1 MNQNRKIHE
10 SFSWLMCFPL
20 VCWPLSAA
28 LLRKNLVM
36 RMRELRKEEE
46 NVRGAG
52 GGHTRGENFSVCWSS
67 EKTASSGKQMQ
78 ASRAEERQMG
88 MVRKTGKD
96 KETFAEWK

>member
-52 GGHTRGENFSVCWSS
+52 GGGAYERREFFSLLEQRENCILWKTNASKQSRGEADGN
-67 EKTASSGKQMQ
+67 GK
-78 ASRAEERQMG
+78 E
-88 MVRKTGKD
+88 D
-96 KETFAEWK
+96 WKG